1 MAHHKSKASPVE
13 CIVIALILFAIGGV
27 MMFRHKHLQNV
38 CSKTATA
45 TVTDC
50 RSHTTRQNGRTKT
63 SYTSTLSFKA
73 DGQTYRFTLPS
84 KSTRDSLGREY
95 SIRYNPKNPHECF
108 APSKSEDG
116 IFFLGAGVLLFAIGL
131 VGALFKKREQRNSEF
146 Y

>member
-63 SYTSTLSFKA
+63 KYKSTLSFEV
-73 DGQTYRFTLPS
+73 DGQTYSFSLSS
-84 KSTRDSLGREY
+84 KSTKDSVGSEY
-95 SIRYNPKNPHECF
+95 SIRYNPQNPDECLV
-108 APSKSEDG
+108 PSETEYSV
-116 IFFLGAGVLLFAIGL
+116 FVIGF
-131 VGALFKKREQRNSEF
+131 GALFLVIGIADLIKKRKQQDSYF